1 MRLFNESR
9 GVLLAEK
16 LTVADTFWKRL
27 RGLLGTREWPEGN
40 ALLIRPCNSVH
51 MFGMKYR
58 LDVLF
63 VDQKN
68 MVLEAVEAL
77 APGRLKFCLGAK
89 CAVELPEGTLR
100 RTGTCRG
107 DRLQIVSTE

>member
-9 GVLLAEK
+9 GTLLAERI
-16 LTVADTFWKRL
+16 TVADTFWKRL

-40 ALLIRPCNSVH
+40 AFLLRPCNSVH
-51 MFGMKYR
+51 MFGMKYC

-63 VDQKN
+63 LDRQN
-68 MVLEAVEAL
+68 IVLAAVESL
-77 APGRLKFCLGAK
+77 APGRLKLCRGAK
-89 CAVELPEGTLR
+89 CVVELPDGTLR

-107 DRLQIVSTE
+107 DRLQIQ

>member
-9 GVLLAEK
+9 GILLAEK
-16 LTVADTFWKRL
+16 LMVADTFWKRL

-40 ALLIRPCNSVH
+40 ALLINPCNSVH
-51 MFGMKYR
+51 MFGMKYC

-63 VDQKN
+63 LDRQN

-77 APGRLKFCLGAK
+77 APGRLKLCRGAK
-89 CAVELPEGTLR
+89 CVVELPDGTLR

-107 DRLQIVSTE
+107 DRLQIL

>member
-63 VDQKN
+63 VDRKN

-107 DRLQIVSTE
+107 DRLQIL

>member
-27 RGLLGTREWPEGN
+27 RGLLGTQEWPAGN

-63 VDQKN
+63 VDRKS
-68 MVLEAVEAL
+68 MVLETVEAL
-77 APGRLKFCLGAK
+77 APGQIKLCFGAK
-89 CAVELPEGTLR
+89 YAVELPEGTVR
-100 RTGTCRG
+100 RTGTSSG
-107 DRLQIVSTE
+107 DRLQIL

>member
-9 GVLLAEK
+9 GTLLAERI
-16 LTVADTFWKRL
+16 TVADTFWKRL

-40 ALLIRPCNSVH
+40 AFLLRPCNSVH

-63 VDQKN
+63 LDRQN
-68 MVLEAVEAL
+68 TVLAAVESL
-77 APGRLKFCLGAK
+77 APGRIKLCFGAK
-89 CAVELPEGTLR
+89 YAVELPEGMLR
-100 RTGTCRG
+100 RTGTRRG
-107 DRLQIVSTE
+107 DRLQIL

>member
-1 MRLFNESR
+1 MRLHNESR

-40 ALLIRPCNSVH
+40 ALLISPCNSVH
-51 MFGMKYR
+51 MFGMKYC

-63 VDQKN
+63 LDRQNLVME
-68 MVLEAVEAL
+68 MVESL
-77 APGRLKFCLGAK
+77 APGRLKLCRGAK
-89 CAVELPEGTLR
+89 CAVELPAGTVR
-100 RTGTCRG
+100 RTGTRRG
-107 DRLQIVSTE
+107 DQLQIQ

>member
-9 GVLLAEK
+9 GVLLAEN

-27 RGLLGTREWPEGN
+27 RGLLGTSAWPEGN

-51 MFGMKYR
+51 MFGMKYC

-63 VDQKN
+63 VDRQN
-68 MVLEAVEAL
+68 LVMDTAESL
-77 APGRLKFCLGAK
+77 APGKIKICRRARY
-89 CAVELPEGTLR
+89 AVELPAGTLR
-100 RTGTCRG
+100 RTGTSNG
-107 DRLQIVSTE
+107 DRLQLI

>member
-9 GVLLAEK
+9 GILLAEK
-16 LTVADTFWKRL
+16 LMVADTFWKRL

-40 ALLIRPCNSVH
+40 ALLINPCNNIH
-51 MFGMKYR
+51 MFGMKYC

-63 VDQKN
+63 LDRQN

-77 APGRLKFCLGAK
+77 APGRLKLCGGAK
-89 CAVELPEGTLR
+89 CVVELPEGTLR
-100 RTGTCRG
+100 RTGTRRG
-107 DRLQIVSTE
+107 DRLKLI